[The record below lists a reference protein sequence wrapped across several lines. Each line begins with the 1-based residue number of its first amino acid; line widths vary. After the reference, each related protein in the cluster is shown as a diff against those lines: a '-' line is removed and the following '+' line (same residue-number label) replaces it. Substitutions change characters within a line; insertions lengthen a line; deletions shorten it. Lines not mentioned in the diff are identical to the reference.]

1 MRPRTSRASR
11 GYAPPLLALLALLAL
26 TRAPSASADVA
37 GGASGS
43 LGASEARG
51 AARARLLRVGDAGAS
66 ARVAATPG
74 EPLAFAQAVEVR
86 GFSRLTQPHKA
97 FHHVT
102 LEVFDDA
109 RSSFARNECEL
120 RFADGRAV
128 RSRRGPGWPR
138 KRDIALK
145 YLTREKETSNANE
158 AADASLSGTHT
169 KPTLV
174 ADFGPFDVARV
185 VATCG
190 TFGTSSSEAPTSNN
204 DRNDRKT
211 SDDPNNKPRPNAFTV
226 TFRVVAND
234 SETRVREW
242 RFIAG
247 VALVFFAPRLADVA
261 AAYYVAGALL
271 GVVALAFVC
280 ITKIVRLVP
289 GGRATRA
296 GAGALAAVSAFVVPP
311 EHVSKVLEMYVS
323 LWLAPA
329 RLTLAAARRALFPVF
344 GSSSLLSAESVSHDL
359 SSSSPDDSY
368 LTLAYALAGTV
379 LTLAGAG
386 AGLWA
391 TRAWVIEKR
400 TGDVSTH
407 VASFARVAARAL
419 GAVLLQFCSLDAA
432 FGGAAASIAVA
443 MAVADNARWLTHVWR
458 GRGGDVEDVGDAS
471 GRARRDGFF
480 PSRRRRND
488 SRDVDV
494 SSSDSDE
501 TDPDRFSSRR
511 SGSVRASGSGL
522 FVRRRARR
530 RSTGSS
536 ERRDPPRDESDE
548 DDESDEI
555 AARRRDASPGWNWFG
570 GDRASYRARR
580 RRRVGETPRTMDPE
594 PRTPPVVL
602 VGTGAGALGASPGR
616 TPGAGLRPWLFSS
629 PFSFGRRRFFFGSRD
644 SDSEEDADDDA
655 LLRERHRAAAAN
667 GEASARRA
675 AGSGSPEKSGKAGK
689 RRLSGKTKP
698 TSANRLP
705 DSNPVPVGMAA
716 RARGRF
722 MTRAE
727 YDALGSESTDRGLD
741 ELCGTPEFAKW
752 MAKQSHRVRLV
763 ATDLDSDED

>member
-1 MRPRTSRASR
+1 M
-11 GYAPPLLALLALLAL
+11 
-26 TRAPSASADVA
+26 
-37 GGASGS
+37 
-43 LGASEARG
+43 
-51 AARARLLRVGDAGAS
+51 
-66 ARVAATPG
+66 
-74 EPLAFAQAVEVR
+74 
-86 GFSRLTQPHKA
+86 
-97 FHHVT
+97 
-102 LEVFDDA
+102 
-109 RSSFARNECEL
+109 
-120 RFADGRAV
+120 
-128 RSRRGPGWPR
+128 
-138 KRDIALK
+138 
-145 YLTREKETSNANE
+145 TREKETSNANE
-158 AADASLSGTHT
+158 AADASLSGTHA

-190 TFGTSSSEAPTSNN
+190 TFGASSSEVPKFND

-280 ITKIVRLVP
+280 ITKIARLVP

-379 LTLAGAG
+379 MTLAGAG

-432 FGGAAASIAVA
+432 FGGTAASIAVA
-443 MAVADNARWLTHVWR
+443 MAVADNARWLTHAWR

-471 GRARRDGFF
+471 GRARRDRVL
-480 PSRRRRND
+480 PARRRRND
-488 SRDVDV
+488 SGTSTSPRAIPTRRTRTVFPLGGPGA
-494 SSSDSDE
+494 SGRPGAAFRSAASE
-501 TDPDRFSSRR
+501 TTKRGFVREAGPTSRR
-511 SGSVRASGSGL
+511 ERRGRHATLPKTRRVRPAGTGSAGTARLTALGGGGELGRPHERWTPSRGPRPWCSSGRARARWARPPAGPPAPGSAVAVFVPAVFLRAPPPPLFFRKPRRGL
-522 FVRRRARR
+522 RGGRGRRRAA
-530 RSTGSS
+530 
-536 ERRDPPRDESDE
+536 P
-548 DDESDEI
+548 
-555 AARRRDASPGWNWFG
+555 
-570 GDRASYRARR
+570 
-580 RRRVGETPRTMDPE
+580 
-594 PRTPPVVL
+594 
-602 VGTGAGALGASPGR
+602 
-616 TPGAGLRPWLFSS
+616 
-629 PFSFGRRRFFFGSRD
+629 
-644 SDSEEDADDDA
+644 
-655 LLRERHRAAAAN
+655 
-667 GEASARRA
+667 GEA
-675 AGSGSPEKSGKAGK
+675 P
-689 RRLSGKTKP
+689 
-698 TSANRLP
+698 
-705 DSNPVPVGMAA
+705 
-716 RARGRF
+716 RGGGER
-722 MTRAE
+722 
-727 YDALGSESTDRGLD
+727 
-741 ELCGTPEFAKW
+741 
-752 MAKQSHRVRLV
+752 
-763 ATDLDSDED
+763 

>member
-11 GYAPPLLALLALLAL
+11 GFAPPLLALLALLAL

-43 LGASEARG
+43 PGASEALG
-51 AARARLLRVGDAGAS
+51 AARARPLRVGDAGAS
-66 ARVAATPG
+66 ARVTATPG
-74 EPLAFAQAVEVR
+74 EPLARAQAVEVR

-109 RSSFARNECEL
+109 RSSFVKNECEL
-120 RFADGRAV
+120 RFADGRPL

-145 YLTREKETSNANE
+145 YLTRETSNANE
-158 AADASLSGTHT
+158 AADASLSGAYP
-169 KPTLV
+169 KPSLV
-174 ADFGPFDVARV
+174 ADLGPFDVARV
-185 VATCG
+185 IATCG
-190 TFGTSSSEAPTSNN
+190 AASEVPQTNS
-204 DRNDRKT
+204 
-211 SDDPNNKPRPNAFTV
+211 FTV

-234 SETRVREW
+234 SELRVRKW
-242 RFIAG
+242 RFVAG
-247 VALVFFAPRLADVA
+247 IALVAFAPRLADVA

-271 GVVALAFVC
+271 GVVALAFLFVA
-280 ITKIVRLVP
+280 KMARAVP

-296 GAGALAAVSAFVVPP
+296 GAGVLAAVSAFVVPQ

-329 RLTLAAARRALFPVF
+329 RLTLAAARRALFPSI
-344 GSSSLLSAESVSHDL
+344 SSSSSSSYGAEMGSYDL
-359 SSSSPDDSY
+359 SSSTPDDSY

-391 TRAWVIEKR
+391 TRAWVIEKK

-407 VASFARVAARAL
+407 VAAFARVAARAL
-419 GAVLLQFCSLDAA
+419 GAVLLQFCSLDSL

-443 MAVADNARWLTHVWR
+443 MAVADNARAMADAWR
-458 GRGGDVEDVGDAS
+458 GRGGDVYAK
-471 GRARRDGFF
+471 GRRNGKARRSAGGL
-480 PSRRRRND
+480 D
-488 SRDVDV
+488 SRDGRFVEL

-501 TDPDRFSSRR
+501 LERFSSRR
-511 SGSVRASGSGL
+511 RSGGTAGSY
-522 FVRRRARR
+522 
-530 RSTGSS
+530 
-536 ERRDPPRDESDE
+536 ERWDRRDESETD
-548 DDESDEI
+548 DDESD
-555 AARRRDASPGWNWFG
+555 AVGKRDAKASPGWNWFG
-570 GDRASYRARR
+570 GARGSSLVRR
-580 RRRVGETPRTMDPE
+580 RRRDKNVSGKKTHTPRTMDPE

-602 VGTGAGALGASPGR
+602 LGTGAGALGASPGR

-629 PFSFGRRRFFFGSRD
+629 PFSFGRGGSGSRD
-644 SDSEEDADDDA
+644 SDSEEDLDGDA
-655 LLRERHRAAAAN
+655 LLQERHRAAAAN
-667 GEASARRA
+667 GEASLRRS
-675 AGSGSPEKSGKAGK
+675 AGSGSAEKSGKKNAGK
-689 RRLSGKTKP
+689 RRVSGKTKP
-698 TSANRLP
+698 TSARRSP

-727 YDALGSESTDRGLD
+727 YDALGAESTDRGLD